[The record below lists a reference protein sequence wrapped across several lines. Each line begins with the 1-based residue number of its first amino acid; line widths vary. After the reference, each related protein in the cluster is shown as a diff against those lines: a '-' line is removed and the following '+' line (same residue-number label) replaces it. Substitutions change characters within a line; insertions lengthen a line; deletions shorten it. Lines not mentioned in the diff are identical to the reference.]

1 VAEYDEVSSTTISFD
16 MGPTSSTTV
25 SISNTAPE
33 TDSFNFVVVGDN
45 RDGPETFTTILEEI
59 NADSYAFCIN
69 TGDIISSGQR
79 EQFQEFMDMV
89 DDLAIPLYVS
99 IGNHELYNNSPDH
112 AMEFL
117 GEVTYSF
124 EYGNTLFVILDDSDY
139 IISEE
144 EYDWMDDVMSSTTKE
159 NIIVSAH
166 IPPYD
171 PREGES
177 HCLKEADA
185 LRFEDFMADHDV
197 DLVLAGH
204 IHMYDHTVIKGVD
217 YVVTAGAGAPLYAD
231 EEEGGFFHYTVVS
244 VNGQDITHE
253 VVKVTSPLY
262 TMERATE
269 RLTEAEEMYNST
281 QEDLQK
287 TWQLCT
293 TLEDEGKDMTA
304 YFSTLENAEETLTDA
319 QNNIELAHSK
329 YSNEYYR
336 ETYTAANAA
345 HSYALQA
352 NVMIDS
358 VYEEALEISMEEEG
372 FPMAYVAL
380 VIVAVVIVGALAVAM
395 LRRRNG

>member
-1 VAEYDEVSSTTISFD
+1 
-16 MGPTSSTTV
+16 
-25 SISNTAPE
+25 
-33 TDSFNFVVVGDN
+33 
-45 RDGPETFTTILEEI
+45 
-59 NADSYAFCIN
+59 
-69 TGDIISSGQR
+69 
-79 EQFQEFMDMV
+79 
-89 DDLAIPLYVS
+89 
-99 IGNHELYNNSPDH
+99 
-112 AMEFL
+112 
-117 GEVTYSF
+117 
-124 EYGNTLFVILDDSDY
+124 
-139 IISEE
+139 
-144 EYDWMDDVMSSTTKE
+144 
-159 NIIVSAH
+159 
-166 IPPYD
+166 
-171 PREGES
+171 
-177 HCLKEADA
+177 
-185 LRFEDFMADHDV
+185 
-197 DLVLAGH
+197 
-204 IHMYDHTVIKGVD
+204 MYDHTVIKGVD